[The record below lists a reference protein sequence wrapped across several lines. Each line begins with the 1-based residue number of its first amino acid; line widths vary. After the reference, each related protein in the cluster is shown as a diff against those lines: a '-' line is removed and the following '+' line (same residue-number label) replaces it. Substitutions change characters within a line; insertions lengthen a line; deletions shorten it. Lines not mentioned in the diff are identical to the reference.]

1 MTLREDELKACRYA
15 VSEMLRARRRVGA
28 PVPEWLRRI
37 DTRLDA
43 ELVECAS
50 RTGHDT
56 DTTDRNSEVIGVT
69 EAARLL
75 GCTARHVRRLAAD
88 LDGQRAGRAWVFD
101 RRTVAE
107 YANARTE

>member
-15 VSEMLRARRRVGA
+15 VSEMLRTRRRVGA

-37 DTRLDA
+37 DARLDA
-43 ELVECAS
+43 ELVECTS
-50 RTGHDT
+50 HTGHEPDT
-56 DTTDRNSEVIGVT
+56 ADRHSELIGVT
-69 EAARLL
+69 DAARLL

-101 RRTVAE
+101 RRTVTE